1 MNRGSYL
8 MSLSAVIQEI
18 GNTYIEEKET
28 GEFKGAPVG
37 NLVKHKM
44 VEELRNIE
52 ELKEFKIKGSIGNGR
67 FADIPWVAIMDT
79 NITETTTKGID
90 VVFLFSSDGEN
101 VYLTLNQGATYFN
114 EKKFKKSDIV
124 KISNLIYKM
133 LDSPESKPIDIDLKS
148 ETSLGKSYETTTI
161 SGFKYEIN
169 NMPDSSKIKQDLIK
183 LLNDY
188 KLIKAIFEDNNN
200 DVGQFYNYILNS
212 ENKTKKYQ
220 SFKILFQ
227 KFVEQSQNNIIN
239 KNKSN
244 VIQKEGLEDL
254 EIRKVR
260 DFNII
265 KIEDINFHIHLFN
278 NGQYGRK
285 NGNGS
290 GKIPYICY
298 QFSNGRW
305 ATIRTTFENYKMS
318 TVRITLWDE
327 INQIEL
333 ETDKSYDVENFD
345 LFSDNPPNEYF
356 KQFYDDYIIYIKEVK
371 SMVENKIVN
380 EMTEKLLKSK
390 NIILRGAPG
399 TGKIYLA
406 KQIASK
412 IIGEST
418 EEIESS
424 EQFEFVQ
431 FHPNYDYTDFVE
443 GIRPIINNVDMGFKL
458 KSGVFKT
465 FCDNARKAQ
474 INYDVIEDGEKY
486 ENYIENENKI
496 KKYVFV
502 IDEINR
508 GEISK
513 IFGELFFSIDPS
525 YRGISGA
532 VKTQYSNME
541 SGSERFFIPD
551 NVFIIGT
558 MNDIDRSVDTFDF
571 AMRRRFRFIEIKAN
585 ENVEMLEILEDKKE
599 EAITRMVSLNN
610 VISQVEGLDSNY
622 HIGAAYFLKL
632 KYLNYEELWEDY
644 LEPLLADY
652 ITGMF
657 NEEEI
662 MESFKMAYHNPQLE
676 IGLKDE
682 SD

>member
-1 MNRGSYL
+1 MNRASYL

-227 KFVEQSQNNIIN
+227 KFVEQSQKNIIN

-399 TGKIYLA
+399 TGKSYLA

-443 GIRPIINNVDMGFKL
+443 GIRPIINNGDMGFKL

>member
-1 MNRGSYL
+1 

-290 GKIPYICY
+290 GKIPYML
-298 QFSNGRW
+298 S
-305 ATIRTTFENYKMS
+305 
-318 TVRITLWDE
+318 
-327 INQIEL
+327 
-333 ETDKSYDVENFD
+333 
-345 LFSDNPPNEYF
+345 
-356 KQFYDDYIIYIKEVK
+356 
-371 SMVENKIVN
+371 
-380 EMTEKLLKSK
+380 
-390 NIILRGAPG
+390 
-399 TGKIYLA
+399 
-406 KQIASK
+406 
-412 IIGEST
+412 
-418 EEIESS
+418 
-424 EQFEFVQ
+424 
-431 FHPNYDYTDFVE
+431 
-443 GIRPIINNVDMGFKL
+443 
-458 KSGVFKT
+458 VF
-465 FCDNARKAQ
+465 
-474 INYDVIEDGEKY
+474 
-486 ENYIENENKI
+486 
-496 KKYVFV
+496 
-502 IDEINR
+502 
-508 GEISK
+508 
-513 IFGELFFSIDPS
+513 
-525 YRGISGA
+525 
-532 VKTQYSNME
+532 
-541 SGSERFFIPD
+541 
-551 NVFIIGT
+551 
-558 MNDIDRSVDTFDF
+558 
-571 AMRRRFRFIEIKAN
+571 
-585 ENVEMLEILEDKKE
+585 
-599 EAITRMVSLNN
+599 
-610 VISQVEGLDSNY
+610 
-622 HIGAAYFLKL
+622 
-632 KYLNYEELWEDY
+632 
-644 LEPLLADY
+644 
-652 ITGMF
+652 
-657 NEEEI
+657 
-662 MESFKMAYHNPQLE
+662 
-676 IGLKDE
+676 
-682 SD
+682 

>member
-133 LDSPESKPIDIDLKS
+133 LDSPESKLIDIDLKS

-333 ETDKSYDVENFD
+333 ETDKSY
-345 LFSDNPPNEYF
+345 
-356 KQFYDDYIIYIKEVK
+356 
-371 SMVENKIVN
+371 
-380 EMTEKLLKSK
+380 
-390 NIILRGAPG
+390 
-399 TGKIYLA
+399 LA

-443 GIRPIINNVDMGFKL
+443 GIRPIINNGDMGFKL